1 MPFPALGYFKQP
13 CCISWFLVLSFLW
26 EVSGQNML
34 HPCLPSTSVPAYKW
48 GSKAA
53 AHPLQPDSLRLCWCS
68 GGWGPAAGGSGCELG
83 LSLGGSGESLR
94 TWEFTLEWVLAGSRD
109 DSRIKAV
116 NKSHPYGGDWWEA
129 EAIIGAEAAVTRIF
143 QERTGSG
150 IQCLGPHSC
159 FVLFHHRPRVAS
171 ADGAVLWNCYL
182 RGRAARP
189 ADARSAGECPAL
201 LPLCQ
206 SREGCLAFKMEVVSC
221 AQSLSC
227 SVVSNSLQT
236 QGLLPSRLLC
246 PWDFPG
252 KNTGVGCHFLP
263 QGIFLTQGLN
273 PPLLHL
279 LHWQA
284 DSLPLE
290 PPGKP
295 QK

>member
-129 EAIIGAEAAVTRIF
+129 EAIIGAEAAVTHIF

-150 IQCLGPHSC
+150 IQWLGPHSC

-182 RGRAARP
+182 LMVLFCEIVI
-189 ADARSAGECPAL
+189 SVGE
-201 LPLCQ
+201 Q
-206 SREGCLAFKMEVVSC
+206 
-221 AQSLSC
+221 
-227 SVVSNSLQT
+227 
-236 QGLLPSRLLC
+236 QGQLMPGQQVNVRHCFLFVKAVKAVWPSR
-246 PWDFPG
+246 W
-252 KNTGVGCHFLP
+252 K
-263 QGIFLTQGLN
+263 
-273 PPLLHL
+273 
-279 LHWQA
+279 
-284 DSLPLE
+284 
-290 PPGKP
+290 
-295 QK
+295 

>member
-1 MPFPALGYFKQP
+1 MIL
-13 CCISWFLVLSFLW
+13 
-26 EVSGQNML
+26 
-34 HPCLPSTSVPAYKW
+34 
-48 GSKAA
+48 
-53 AHPLQPDSLRLCWCS
+53 
-68 GGWGPAAGGSGCELG
+68 
-83 LSLGGSGESLR
+83 
-94 TWEFTLEWVLAGSRD
+94 GSRLL
-109 DSRIKAV
+109 I
-116 NKSHPYGGDWWEA
+116 NLIHTGDRLVRSWGYNWCRSSCHSYFPGEDWIWHSVAWTTFMFCLVPSSSQSGLGWWCCS
-129 EAIIGAEAAVTRIF
+129 VKLL
-143 QERTGSG
+143 S
-150 IQCLGPHSC
+150 P
-159 FVLFHHRPRVAS
+159 
-171 ADGAVLWNCYL
+171 DGAVLWNCYL